1 MSKYSEFHR
10 IPTAIINKLKTD
22 RLYERIDEKQAILK
36 ILEYYQLAF
45 DKIYNET
52 GDTRKLSDW
61 NIDFSECVYNNHPH
75 VLAVY
80 ISNNIV
86 NFHLNEQFSN
96 CGILVSSKTYL
107 AYTNIGFGSLLQCI
121 KEDIAYLFG
130 YSFLSY
136 TDIVLNHG
144 ERTNTKLI
152 LNTGAKEIFR
162 GLNTRSGNHIA
173 IWMKDINTYY
183 NTRTVTELPEIIE
196 KTEEKAETVLETKKL
211 ETTDF

>member
-10 IPTAIINKLKTD
+10 IPTAIINKLKTN
-22 RLYERIDEKQAILK
+22 RQYERIDKKQAILK
-36 ILEYYQLAF
+36 ILEYYQPAF
-45 DKIYNET
+45 DKIYNEI
-52 GDTRKLSDW
+52 GDIRKLSDW
-61 NIDFSECVYNNHPH
+61 NIDFTESVYNNHPH
-75 VLAVY
+75 VLALYV
-80 ISNNIV
+80 SNNMV
-86 NFHLNEQFSN
+86 QFHLNEQFSN

-107 AYTNIGFGSLLQCI
+107 TYPSRGFGSLLQCI

-136 TDIVLNHG
+136 TDIVWNDG

-152 LNTGAKEIFR
+152 LNTGAKEVFR

-183 NTRTVTELPEIIE
+183 STRTVTELPEIVE
-196 KTEEKAETVLETKKL
+196 KTEEKAETVV
-211 ETTDF
+211 ETTSL

>member
-10 IPTAIINKLKTD
+10 IPTAIINKLKSD
-22 RLYERIDEKQAILK
+22 RQYERIDKKQAILK
-36 ILEYYQLAF
+36 ILEYYQPAF

-52 GDTRKLSDW
+52 EDARKLSDW
-61 NIDFSECVYNNHPH
+61 NIDFTESVYNNHPH
-75 VLAVY
+75 ILALYV
-80 ISNNIV
+80 SNNMV
-86 NFHLNEQFSN
+86 QFHLNEQFSN

-107 AYTNIGFGSLLQCI
+107 TYPSRGFGSLLQCI

-136 TDIVLNHG
+136 TDIVRNDR

-183 NTRTVTELPEIIE
+183 STRTVTELPEIVE
-196 KTEEKAETVLETKKL
+196 KAEEKAETVV
-211 ETTDF
+211 ETTSL